1 MVENKIV
8 KSVRKFAEPT
18 EKWLKARIRT
28 NKKQP
33 LSKVAFHLSEMGLV
47 LNLLHAHRVSHLW
60 HCHSMLNLFAIR
72 TRFAPSVRKFAEPT
86 EKWLKAY
93 IRTNKKQ
100 PLSKVA
106 FHLSEMGLEPTRKI
120 HTHLKRTCLPFH
132 HSDIFVVFFK
142 V

>member
-1 MVENKIV
+1 M
-8 KSVRKFAEPT
+8 
-18 EKWLKARIRT
+18 
-28 NKKQP
+28 
-33 LSKVAFHLSEMGLV
+33 SEMGLV

-106 FHLSEMGLEPTRKI
+106 FHLSEMGLSCCARI
-120 HTHLKRTCLPFH
+120 KR
-132 HSDIFVVFFK
+132 VYV
-142 V
+142 

>member
-18 EKWLKARIRT
+18 EKWLKAR
-28 NKKQP
+28 
-33 LSKVAFHLSEMGLV
+33 
-47 LNLLHAHRVSHLW
+47 
-60 HCHSMLNLFAIR
+60 
-72 TRFAPSVRKFAEPT
+72 
-86 EKWLKAY
+86 